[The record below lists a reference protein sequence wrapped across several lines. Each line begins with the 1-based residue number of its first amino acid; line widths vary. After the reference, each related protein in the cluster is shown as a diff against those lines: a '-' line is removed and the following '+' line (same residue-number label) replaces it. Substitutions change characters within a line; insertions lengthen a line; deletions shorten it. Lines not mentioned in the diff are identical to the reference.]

1 MSETMALTTVAPA
14 DLLVQGFMTR
24 DVIALD
30 RNQPLDDVDDLI
42 ALKHVRHFPV
52 VDEGRV
58 IGVVSERDLLR
69 SVLAQALG
77 YGTKA
82 RRTLM
87 HTLRVKDIMSEPA
100 TTIASATTAREAA
113 RLMIERHVGCLPVVE
128 RGLLVGLVT
137 ESDLL
142 RQSYGL

>member
-1 MSETMALTTVAPA
+1 MSETKALATAAPA
-14 DLLVQGFMTR
+14 EWLVRGFMTR
-24 DVIALD
+24 DVTALD

-58 IGVVSERDLLR
+58 IGVVGERDLLR
-69 SVLAQALG
+69 SALAQALG

-87 HTLRVKDIMSEPA
+87 HTLRVKDVMSEPA
-100 TTIASATTAREAA
+100 ATIAPTTTARDAA
-113 RLMIERHVGCLPVVE
+113 RLMVEQRVVCLPVVE

-137 ESDLL
+137 EGDLL
-142 RQSYGL
+142 RQAYDL